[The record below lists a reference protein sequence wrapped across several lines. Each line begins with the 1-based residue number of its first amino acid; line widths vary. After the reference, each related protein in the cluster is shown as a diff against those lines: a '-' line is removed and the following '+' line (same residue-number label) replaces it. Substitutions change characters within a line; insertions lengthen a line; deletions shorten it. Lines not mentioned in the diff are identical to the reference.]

1 MDVIPSRRPSLWHGS
16 ARVCEPEAAYAAPLV
31 RMDRR
36 PPPLYR
42 AWPDARL
49 QIRSGRDATRA
60 RTLRAL
66 IDLVRI
72 LRPGERRRLALLAV
86 GLALA
91 ALFEVVG
98 VASVVPFLTL
108 VGDPTAAG
116 RVPYLAAIRAA
127 MGLTDDRAFL
137 MAMGGA
143 ALLAILATSLV
154 NALLTFETLRFTN
167 LTGYGLARRLLARY
181 LDRERLFF
189 AQANSAELAKN
200 VLSETDRLVVGVLT
214 PATVIASRSFS
225 ALAVVGFLMAYAP
238 RLALILGVGFGGLYV
253 GLYLVMRARLARL
266 GAKAVADNEQRYRV
280 VQETFGALTE
290 LKLYGRAETFAAGF
304 DAPARAY
311 AKATAASLL
320 TGQLPRFV
328 MESLAFGGV
337 VAVVLFAL
345 SQGLDTAGLLPLL
358 GLFAFAGYRML
369 PAFQNIFLSLSLLRF
384 YLPAVRVVVDDLAG
398 ERISAPRPREKLPF
412 RSEIRLSAISFDYEP
427 GRVTLDRLDLTI
439 SAHTTVGLV
448 GRTGAGKSTLVGL
461 ILGILTPTSGTIS
474 VDGTILDAHTLPAWQ
489 NRVGYVPQDVFL
501 IDGTVTDN
509 IALGI
514 SPEAVD
520 PAAIRRAASLAGLDT
535 VIAALPN
542 GFESS
547 VGERGIRL
555 SGGQRQRLGIA
566 RALYHD
572 PDVIVF
578 DEATSALD
586 GETEGAV
593 MAALDALAGDRTLI
607 LIAHRLASLERA
619 DVVHVLDS
627 GRIVA
632 SGPLAAV
639 MPVLSGAEPQ
649 PSA

>member
-1 MDVIPSRRPSLWHGS
+1 M
-16 ARVCEPEAAYAAPLV
+16 
-31 RMDRR
+31 
-36 PPPLYR
+36 
-42 AWPDARL
+42 
-49 QIRSGRDATRA
+49 
-60 RTLRAL
+60 RAL

-72 LRPGERRRLALLAV
+72 LRPGERRRLALLAL

-108 VGDPTAAG
+108 VGDPSAAA

-143 ALLAILATSLV
+143 ALLAILTTSLV
-154 NALLTFETLRFTN
+154 NAGLTFATLRFTN

-266 GAKAVADNEQRYRV
+266 GAKAVADNEKRYRV

-311 AKATAASLL
+311 ARATAASLL

-345 SQGLDTAGLLPLL
+345 SQGLDTASLLPLL

-384 YLPAVRVVVDDLAG
+384 YLPAVRVVVDDLSG
-398 ERISAPRPREKLPF
+398 ERASTPRSHETLPF
-412 RSEIRLSAISFDYEP
+412 RSEIRLSGVSFDYEP
-427 GRVTLDRLDLTI
+427 GRATLDGLDLTI
-439 SAHTTVGLV
+439 PAHTTVGLV

-474 VDGTILDAHTLPAWQ
+474 VDGTVLDAHTLPAWQ

-514 SPEAVD
+514 PPEAVD
-520 PAAIRRAASLAGLDT
+520 PAAIRRAASLAGLDA
-535 VIAALPN
+535 VIAALPQ
-542 GFESS
+542 GYESS

-566 RALYHD
+566 RALYHE

-619 DVVHVLDS
+619 DVVHVLDA

-632 SGPLAAV
+632 SGPLASV
-639 MPVLSGAEPQ
+639 MPALSGADLP
-649 PSA
+649 PA

>member
-1 MDVIPSRRPSLWHGS
+1 M
-16 ARVCEPEAAYAAPLV
+16 
-31 RMDRR
+31 
-36 PPPLYR
+36 
-42 AWPDARL
+42 
-49 QIRSGRDATRA
+49 
-60 RTLRAL
+60 RAL

-72 LRPGERRRLALLAV
+72 LRPYERRRLALLAL

-108 VGDPTAAG
+108 VGDPSAAG
-116 RVPYLAAIRAA
+116 RVPYLAAIRTA
-127 MGLTDDRAFL
+127 MGLTDDRTFL
-137 MAMGGA
+137 MVMGGA
-143 ALLAILATSLV
+143 ALLAILTTSLV
-154 NALLTFETLRFTN
+154 NAGLTFATLLFTN

-189 AQANSAELAKN
+189 AKANSAELAKN

-225 ALAVVGFLMAYAP
+225 ALAVIGFLLAYAP
-238 RLALILGVGFGGLYV
+238 RLALILGGGFGGLYV

-266 GAKAVADNEQRYRV
+266 GGKAVADNETRYRV

-290 LKLYGRAETFAAGF
+290 LKLYGRAETFAAAF
-304 DAPARAY
+304 DAPARAF
-311 AKATAASLL
+311 AKATAVSLL

-345 SQGLDTAGLLPLL
+345 SQGLDTASLLPLL

-384 YLPAVRVVVDDLAG
+384 YLPAVRLVVDEIAG
-398 ERISAPRPREKLPF
+398 ERPSSPRPHEKLPF
-412 RSEIRLSAISFDYEP
+412 RSEIRLSSVSFDYEP
-427 GRVTLDRLDLTI
+427 GRATLTGLDLRI
-439 SAHTTVGLV
+439 AAHTTVGLV

-461 ILGILTPTSGTIS
+461 ILGILTPTAGTID
-474 VDGTILDAHTLPAWQ
+474 VDGTILDAATLPAWQ

-501 IDGTVTDN
+501 IDGTVTEN
-509 IALGI
+509 IALGV
-514 SPEAVD
+514 PPRAVD
-520 PAAIRRAASLAGLDT
+520 PDAVRRAATLAGLDA
-535 VIAALPN
+535 VIAALPG
-542 GFESS
+542 GFEGH
-547 VGERGIRL
+547 VGERGVRL
-555 SGGQRQRLGIA
+555 SGGQRQRIGIA
-566 RALYHD
+566 RALYHE

-586 GETEGAV
+586 GETETAV
-593 MAALDALAGDRTLI
+593 MTAIDALAGQRTLI

-619 DVVHVLDS
+619 DVVHVLDA

-639 MPVLSGAEPQ
+639 MPLLSGADLQP